1 MNRIKSLLFGSIESI
16 EIHSNAPQNA
26 VRVKEGVLASMNI
39 IGKEVPVDVKPACLD
54 IEFIMV
60 RYGRGLFRP
69 AHADVMVL
77 N

>member
-26 VRVKEGVLASMNI
+26 VHVKEGVLASMNM
-39 IGKEVPVDVKPACLD
+39 IGKTVPVDVKPASLD

>member
-1 MNRIKSLLFGSIESI
+1 MDRIKQLLFGAMESI
-16 EIHSNAPQNA
+16 EIHSVSHQNGDL
-26 VRVKEGVLASMNI
+26 VREGIVTSMNLV
-39 IGKEVPVDVKPACLD
+39 GKTVPVSVKPACLN

-60 RYGRGLFRP
+60 RYGRGIFRA

>member
-1 MNRIKSLLFGSIESI
+1 MHRLKSLLFGSIESI
-16 EIHSNAPQNA
+16 EIHSTSHQTGDR
-26 VRVKEGVLASMNI
+26 VREGVLASMNAV
-39 IGKEVPVDVKPACLD
+39 GQNVPVSVKPACLD

-60 RYGRGLFRP
+60 RYGSGLFRQ